1 MLEKIFE
8 IISPDTCV
16 VCEKEGTCLCVE
28 CSKKHLHYKKP
39 SCVFCNALNDDGR
52 SCRACYAKAKVSKTF
67 ITFRYEGIVKDL
79 IWAMKYDNKRSYAK
93 ELASYLSFE
102 EGLVCFVPSD
112 GKTRRRRGYDQ
123 AELLARHYSKIHNL
137 KFSKVLIRKK
147 HISQVGKSR
156 KERMQNTLG
165 NFVVAKN
172 VLGVKIIL
180 IDDVLTTGS
189 TAKECAKVLKEA
201 GAKSVN
207 VVALAK
213 G

>member
-1 MLEKIFE
+1 MFE
-8 IISPDTCV
+8 IISPDMCI
-16 VCEKEGTCLCVE
+16 VCKKEGTCLCVE
-28 CSKKHLHYKKP
+28 CSKNQLVYKKA
-39 SCVFCNALNDDGR
+39 SCAFCNTINEDFR
-52 SCRACYAKAKVSKTF
+52 TCKTCYTKTKVSKAF
-67 ITFRYEGIVKDL
+67 ISFRYEGIIKDL

-93 ELASYLSFE
+93 ELARYLKPE
-102 EGLVCFVPSD
+102 KGLVCFVPSD

-123 AELLARHYSKIHNL
+123 AELLAKHYSKIHKL
-137 KFSKVLIRKK
+137 KFKKVLIRKK

-165 NFVVAKN
+165 NFIVAKDIKGAD
-172 VLGVKIIL
+172 LIL

-201 GAKSVN
+201 GAKSICVN
-207 VVALAK
+207 VLAK